1 MNSPFKKNL
10 CQLLNISDIIEK
22 NEKYDLISLIV
33 KNNINNELYYSWPN
47 MLEKKDKIKEDY
59 LIKIQEQLL
68 KTFGEEVI
76 EDIDNNDNN
85 IEENIIK
92 KKEIENNENSLLKK
106 EQKDIKKDNKS
117 VQEWYDYIVD
127 DTIVKKENNKK
138 KNRKKNNKKNNE
150 NDENKNN
157 EINGNIIISL
167 DNNITYEKDP
177 IVEQFKKELTNN
189 TFNNNFKIKPF
200 LSEKFI
206 KSITKE

>member
-10 CQLLNISDIIEK
+10 CQLLNISEIIER

-127 DTIVKKENNKK
+127 DTIVKKENNKT
-138 KNRKKNNKKNNE
+138 KNRKKNNKK
-150 NDENKNN
+150 K
-157 EINGNIIISL
+157 
-167 DNNITYEKDP
+167 
-177 IVEQFKKELTNN
+177 
-189 TFNNNFKIKPF
+189 
-200 LSEKFI
+200 
-206 KSITKE
+206 